1 MKNKFVSTD
10 LLILIMAVV
19 AVAFGGTLIYL
30 SPNTAGVVCLALIIV
45 IVIIFFNARTAR
57 KFVKSIFYGSGKH
70 SNLQQLTCQE

>member
-30 SPNTAGVVCLALIIV
+30 SPNTAGAVCLALIIV
-45 IVIIFFNARTAR
+45 IVIIR
-57 KFVKSIFYGSGKH
+57 V
-70 SNLQQLTCQE
+70 E

>member
-70 SNLQQLTCQE
+70 SNLQQLICQE